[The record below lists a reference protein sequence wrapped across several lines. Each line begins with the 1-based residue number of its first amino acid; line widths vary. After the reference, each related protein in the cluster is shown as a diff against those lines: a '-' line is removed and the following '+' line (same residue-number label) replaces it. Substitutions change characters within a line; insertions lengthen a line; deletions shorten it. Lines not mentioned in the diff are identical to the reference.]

1 MTYPRTQMAS
11 AQQKLSDER
20 AVIDV
25 NFAKATWRDVVEL
38 TDTDMPYTVVDVS
51 SGVANDCFIVDT
63 DPTGT
68 YTVTLPTLADNVGRT
83 LMFINVGSSGND
95 VTIEGEATG
104 ENIDGAADKAISD
117 GETLLLV
124 ATTSYGWRSLPL
136 GV

>member
-1 MTYPRTQMAS
+1 
-11 AQQKLSDER
+11 
-20 AVIDV
+20 
-25 NFAKATWRDVVEL
+25 
-38 TDTDMPYTVVDVS
+38 
-51 SGVANDCFIVDT
+51 
-63 DPTGT
+63 
-68 YTVTLPTLADNVGRT
+68 
-83 LMFINVGSSGND
+83 MFINVGSSGND